1 MMHLLISIYWTSLE
15 NESEPLIQMGT
26 LADLLCQSMYMITEL
41 AAGTESDLDYP
52 YSRKSSGENL

>member
-26 LADLLCQSMYMITEL
+26 LADLLSMYMITEL